1 MLLTGILLSFAA
13 IVPANAEYFTD
24 RYPLV
29 AGNQP
34 GSLFKPVNG
43 PVGSTARSEGWEEL
57 TATAYP
63 DNDVLFPGSDAWPD
77 PLESKVGAN
86 PGWNAIDKTA
96 NGTGGGPYPAGGS
109 MYFGG
114 TSATINND
122 GGELTIASTST
133 AVLSGVKTVV
143 FQIDIGEAWTY
154 DLYNNVAPVLT
165 YVSTTGSGTVSL
177 SYQSLYKE
185 TPNGTVSMPSGT
197 ENLNINSRAYQ
208 FSFDGLGTI
217 TSFTIKFR
225 GVQHAQLYGVG
236 LQQFDAVASGS
247 LLP

>member
-1 MLLTGILLSFAA
+1 MLLTGLLLSFAA

-43 PVGSTARSEGWEEL
+43 PSGSTSRSEGWEEL
-57 TATAYP
+57 TSTAYP
-63 DNDVLFPGSDAWPD
+63 DNDVLFPGSDTWPD

-86 PGWNAIDKTA
+86 PGWNAILKTA
-96 NGTGGGPYPAGGS
+96 NGAGGGPYPSGGS
-109 MYFGG
+109 IYYGG
-114 TSATINND
+114 TSATVNND
-122 GGELTIASTST
+122 GGELSISAENTS
-133 AVLSGVKTVV
+133 VLSGVKTVV

-165 YVSTTGSGTVSL
+165 YVSDTGSGTVTL
-177 SYQSLYKE
+177 AYQSLYKE

-217 TSFTIKFR
+217 SKFTIKFR
-225 GVQHAQLYGVG
+225 GVQHAQLYGAG
-236 LQQFDAVASGS
+236 LQQFNAVASGS